1 MTTSPSDPIHHRF
14 VQVYKDERLSQLD
27 SIPEFQSHS
36 SVLTKMYLN
45 RIVQKRELEQFES
58 SLAPH
63 QRAVM
68 ADGLTIV
75 ERGVLEHNMVA
86 VGQLYSSIYFAQ
98 LGELLGVVDAVKAER
113 VAAKMMSDGSLSG
126 SIDEVE
132 GILHFASPRERR
144 GSTLL
149 RWDETITSFC
159 VQLNKVTDAVRSSS

>member
-1 MTTSPSDPIHHRF
+1 M
-14 VQVYKDERLSQLD
+14 
-27 SIPEFQSHS
+27 
-36 SVLTKMYLN
+36 
-45 RIVQKRELEQFES
+45 
-58 SLAPH
+58 
-63 QRAVM
+63 
-68 ADGLTIV
+68 
-75 ERGVLEHNMVA
+75 LEHNMVA
-86 VGQLYSSIYFAQ
+86 VGQLDSSIYFAQ